1 MGYNITNNIDKG
13 WFRLVKRSN
22 VDKTINYYLEK
33 YNIDLDDYL
42 LMKSTG
48 NFRFIDI
55 KDINR
60 WANIMCFKKDRF
72 KKQDID
78 KWLNLLYKDLK
89 VDCKFFNNPFPPISV
104 LNKIKIVED
113 GF

>member
-13 WFRLVKRSN
+13 WFRLLKMR
-22 VDKTINYYLEK
+22 NYNESIDDYLEK

-60 WANIMCFKKDRF
+60 WANIMCFNKEKFD
-72 KKQDID
+72 KQHIQE
-78 KWLNLLYKDLK
+78 WLDFHNSFDYRLK
-89 VDCKFFNNPFPPISV
+89 YLVRPFPPISV
-104 LNKIKIVED
+104 FNKIKII
-113 GF
+113 G